1 MRCFGNLACVAA
13 VLAAAA
19 CCAEPAPPFMTAE
32 GPDWVRIDYRKD
44 IVPGSA
50 LDFSVFSD
58 DEPAGAH
65 GWLRRVGGHF
75 EFEGRTG
82 EPVRFYGA
90 NLCYSACWPEREE
103 ADRLVA
109 RLKATGYNSIRL
121 HHHDNGL
128 TLGGAG
134 PADFNAE
141 NLDRFDHLVATAIK
155 AGLYVTTDLYVS
167 RRVKWRDIE
176 IDRDGDV
183 PMAVFKA
190 LVAFWEP
197 AYRNWE
203 AYATAFLEHVNPY
216 TGRRYADEP
225 GMPLLVMVN
234 EGCYRI
240 NWKEIAELPC
250 VRETWDK
257 WVAAKLAEDP
267 LFAGGEDLSDPSL
280 LKWNKEG
287 RFTHTALAT
296 FLGEMEE
303 RAYARELAAMRGL
316 GAKALFTSLNHL
328 PHHAPTHATRQKLY
342 DYFDDHCYVDHPYWP
357 KQSWKL
363 PAGLRNLNPLFDPE
377 FRLPKHAFHRLWGM
391 PATMSEWN
399 FCGPNQWRGMGGL
412 LTGAMAAGQDWGGV
426 WRFAYIHG
434 RDALLDGAGEPG
446 FFDIA
451 KDPINMLAER
461 TVVPLFLRGDFQP
474 LPRKVALVLDEKAQ
488 RPQSA
493 QMPAFFPVWR
503 AEAVWRAQVGVAFPE
518 APEPGAEAF
527 DLTAVM
533 DDSAP
538 PLALSDPPQMRMDL
552 AAGTFAVETPLTC
565 GLFATN
571 GTIRAGALT
580 ARIVRGGPTAVAAT
594 SLDGRPLAES
604 VRILVT
610 HLTDAQAEGR
620 QFLDGTRKLLLDW
633 GCQPILV
640 RDGEAEVSLELS
652 TNDHFIRVYA
662 LGTDGKREGFV
673 ESRLDGGRLSFTAR
687 IRGPHGAC
695 MAYEVVDEQRRGSV
709 DDGRDIIRGAGLSGA
724 SRAVPNP
731 SVRLSV
737 VQDAPGYNSWPMIA
751 TIGNMI
757 VCTYGRGLGHSVE
770 GSRGAYARTS
780 LDGGKTWSS
789 EVCIANDPVV
799 CEGVEGVGND
809 EGGAMLCWMNCR
821 LRRKGHIL
829 HDLYRTEDGVSYEK
843 IASPDLSPEPVQITG
858 IFSVP
863 GVGLMSLWFSGIY
876 GNRED
881 GHAWGTLVSED
892 NGRTWRQRTVEGNLP
907 KAEWPTEIS
916 CVPVGGSRL
925 FAIARREGRAPCQ
938 FQLTSLDGGKTWR
951 KSLTNITDV
960 RESTPA
966 LLFDPDTGLVS
977 NYYYQRGP
985 GLLWRR
991 TARLESVFDE
1001 AGAWPDPEPIARG
1014 GRIRPHDSGNVTAVA
1029 CGEFHHLAY
1038 YSGNPADTSV
1048 LVATVLPAGSR

>member
-1 MRCFGNLACVAA
+1 MKSLPKALALAA
-13 VLAAAA
+13 AALAAAA
-19 CCAEPAPPFMTAE
+19 CGAEPAPPFTIAE

-50 LDFSVFSD
+50 LDFSSFAGD
-58 DEPAGAH
+58 APAGAH
-65 GWLRRVGGHF
+65 GWLRRVGGRF
-75 EFEGRTG
+75 EFEERPG

-141 NLDRFDHLVATAIK
+141 NLDRFDYLVATAIK

-197 AYRNWE
+197 AFRNWE

-225 GMPLLVMVN
+225 GLPLLVMVN

-250 VRETWDK
+250 VREAWDK
-257 WVAAKLAEDP
+257 WVEAKLAEDP
-267 LFAGGEDLSDPSL
+267 RFAGGEDLSDPSL

-303 RAYARELAAMRGL
+303 RVFARELSAMRGL

-328 PHHAPTHATRQKLY
+328 PHHAPAHRARQRFY

-363 PAGLRNLNPLFDPE
+363 PAGLNNLNPLLDPE

-399 FCGPNQWRGMGGL
+399 FCGPNAWRGMGGL
-412 LTGAMAAGQDWGGV
+412 LTGAMAAGQDWSGV
-426 WRFAYIHG
+426 WRFAYMHG
-434 RDALLDGAGEPG
+434 RDAFRDDAGEPG
-446 FFDIA
+446 FFDVA
-451 KDPINMLAER
+451 KDPIAMLAER
-461 TVVPLFLRGDFQP
+461 TVVPLFLRGDFAP
-474 LPRKVALVLDEKAQ
+474 LPRKISLVLDEKAQ

-493 QMPAFFPVWR
+493 LMPAFFPVWR

-518 APEPGAEAF
+518 TPESGAEVF
-527 DLTAVM
+527 ELTAVM
-533 DDSAP
+533 DAPAP
-538 PLALSDPPQMRMDL
+538 PLALSDPPQMRVDL

-565 GLFATN
+565 GGFATN
-571 GTIRAGALT
+571 GTIFAGALT

-594 SLDGRPLAES
+594 SLDGRPLADS
-604 VRILVT
+604 ARILVT

-620 QFLDGTRKLLLDW
+620 QFRDETRKRLLDW
-633 GCQPILV
+633 GRQPVLV
-640 RDGEAEVSLELS
+640 RDGEAEISLNSVANVQMLPVAS
-652 TNDHFIRVYA
+652 SQFQIGNCDLDIGNIPAKWRVYA
-662 LGTDGKREGFV
+662 LGTDGKREGIV

-687 IRGPHGAC
+687 IRGPNGAC
-695 MAYEVVDEQRRGSV
+695 MAYEVVDEQRRS
-709 DDGRDIIRGAGLSGA
+709 LMLTT
-724 SRAVPNP
+724 NP

-751 TIGNMI
+751 TIGNKI

-780 LDGGKTWSS
+780 LDGGKTW
-789 EVCIANDPVV
+789 
-799 CEGVEGVGND
+799 
-809 EGGAMLCWMNCR
+809 
-821 LRRKGHIL
+821 
-829 HDLYRTEDGVSYEK
+829 
-843 IASPDLSPEPVQITG
+843 
-858 IFSVP
+858 
-863 GVGLMSLWFSGIY
+863 
-876 GNRED
+876 
-881 GHAWGTLVSED
+881 
-892 NGRTWRQRTVEGNLP
+892 
-907 KAEWPTEIS
+907 
-916 CVPVGGSRL
+916 
-925 FAIARREGRAPCQ
+925 
-938 FQLTSLDGGKTWR
+938 R

-966 LLFDPDTGLVS
+966 LLFDPGSGLVS

-1001 AGAWPDPEPIARG
+1001 AGAWPDPELIARG

-1048 LVATVLPAGSR
+1048 LVATVLKGPAPAK